1 MKRSIFFTIVSI
13 IAMAIGVFALGFPKI
28 LLESKGVVDN
38 PAANVWMSEVGM
50 LLLAIGTIV
59 FMIRNEAASL
69 TLRAILIGI
78 IMIQSGLFIIEILA
92 YLNNIITEISDI
104 VPNCALH
111 LVLIGGL
118 GHYLILVNKEI
129 KQQTI

>member
-59 FMIRNEAASL
+59 FMIRNEPASL
-69 TLRAILIGI
+69 TLRAILLGI

-92 YLNNIITEISDI
+92 YLNNIITEISGI